1 MMTFEYMDDKQ
12 SILV

>member
-1 MMTFEYMDDKQ
+1 MTFEYMDDKQ